1 MSVMF
6 NVTLESAGPQPTDDQ
21 IDDWMDALA
30 PFHGVVG
37 GTGRTDR
44 MDYTLSLPA
53 ESLAQALAAGI
64 AVVERATNRRVIS
77 AEVMPTD
84 EFDVRNGM
92 TPTSELM
99 SVSEVAEHWGITRQ
113 AVLKMIHARKFA
125 TVTRVGDTWA
135 LNRSEVYARQEAL
148 GFSSRGLGFLI

>member
-6 NVTLESAGPQPTDDQ
+6 NVTLESAGAEPSNNQ

-30 PFHGVVG
+30 PFHGVVAG
-37 GTGRTDR
+37 SDR
-44 MDYTLSLPA
+44 PDRLEYILSLPA
-53 ESLAQALAAGI
+53 ETMVQALAAAV
-64 AVVERATNRRVIS
+64 AVVERSTSRPVIS

-92 TPTSELM
+92 TPTPELM
-99 SVSEVAEHWGITRQ
+99 SVTEVAKHWGITRQ

-125 TVTRVGDTWA
+125 NVTRVGDSWA
-135 LNRSEVYARQEAL
+135 LNRAEVYARQEAL
-148 GFSSRGLGFLI
+148 GFTSRGSTFD

>member
-6 NVTLESAGPQPTDDQ
+6 NVTLESAGPEPSNNQ

-30 PFHGVVG
+30 PFHGVVAG
-37 GTGRTDR
+37 SDR
-44 MDYTLSLPA
+44 PDRLEYILSLPA
-53 ESLAQALAAGI
+53 ETMVQALAAAV
-64 AVVERATNRRVIS
+64 AVVERSTSRPVIS

-92 TPTSELM
+92 TPTPELM
-99 SVSEVAEHWGITRQ
+99 SVTEVAKHWGITRQ

-125 TVTRVGDTWA
+125 NVTRVGDSWA
-135 LNRSEVYARQEAL
+135 LNRAEVYARQEAL
-148 GFSSRGLGFLI
+148 GFTSRGSTFD